1 MSAAYQL
8 SSVPTEQNQ
17 VDLQN
22 YSRYYPKRLQAEVLL
37 DSIDDLTGGKTDF
50 ANLPPGTRAI
60 SLPDNSYNKSS
71 AFLRVF
77 GRPENQSVCEC
88 ERVETASLAQSL
100 HLINAADIRSKIASA
115 NGTASQI
122 GDEPEAIVG
131 KVRAVYRLAFSR
143 EATQQELSVAIAYL
157 SESRFDAEGN
167 PLSEAAARKESFQ
180 DLLWAIMNTK
190 EFLFNH

>member
-1 MSAAYQL
+1 M
-8 SSVPTEQNQ
+8 
-17 VDLQN
+17 
-22 YSRYYPKRLQAEVLL
+22 
-37 DSIDDLTGGKTDF
+37 
-50 ANLPPGTRAI
+50 
-60 SLPDNSYNKSS
+60 
-71 AFLRVF
+71 
-77 GRPENQSVCEC
+77 
-88 ERVETASLAQSL
+88 
-100 HLINAADIRSKIASA
+100 INAADIRSKIASA
-115 NGTASQI
+115 NGTVSQI